1 MKTAFGY
8 QDYFLCTQQVIGGQK
23 TKWPCVVFLCE
34 TKILQRGKCRHN
46 LAQSCVIQELCRMG
60 AVAKNPEKY
69 KANMFLIL
77 VRCKKSAKKVEN
89 KPKMWYKKKA

>member
-1 MKTAFGY
+1 
-8 QDYFLCTQQVIGGQK
+8 
-23 TKWPCVVFLCE
+23 
-34 TKILQRGKCRHN
+34 
-46 LAQSCVIQELCRMG
+46 MG